1 MSSTGGLAALLP
13 KNSSSS
19 KLAFIVSSQVVVHLE
34 VPEKYSPISYYFVPP
49 APRVNEPHPG
59 ARGRRG
65 TVLAGSRPRRLPAS
79 LGTVR

>member
-1 MSSTGGLAALLP
+1 MSSTGGPSALLP

-19 KLAFIVSSQVVVHLE
+19 KLASIVSSQVVVMVHLE

-59 ARGRRG
+59 A
-65 TVLAGSRPRRLPAS
+65 
-79 LGTVR
+79 

>member
-19 KLAFIVSSQVVVHLE
+19 KLAFIVSSQVVVMVHLE

-49 APRVNEPHPG
+49 APRVNEPHPVVPE
-59 ARGRRG
+59 RWRRASRDG
-65 TVLAGSRPRRLPAS
+65 SSRPEGYPPR
-79 LGTVR
+79 